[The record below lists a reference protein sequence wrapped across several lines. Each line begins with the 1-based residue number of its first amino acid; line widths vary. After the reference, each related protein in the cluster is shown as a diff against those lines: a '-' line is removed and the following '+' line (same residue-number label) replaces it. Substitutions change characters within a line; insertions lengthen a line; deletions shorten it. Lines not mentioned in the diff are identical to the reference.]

1 MLDELFKYRVIS
13 KAEAT
18 KMKLNLETDK
28 TNAKRLISLLKGN
41 LSSLERISLLMRETR
56 FPIGFRDL
64 IGQERHLVGI
74 SLKCNLN

>member
-1 MLDELFKYRVIS
+1 MKGLLDELFKYRVIS

-41 LSSLERISLLMRETR
+41 ISRSKKVGLLMHETR
-56 FPIGFRDL
+56 SLIGYQDL
-64 IGQERHLVGI
+64 IG
-74 SLKCNLN
+74 